1 MEKRDAD
8 NKPEKSKKRRSGA
21 QPGNNNARKH
31 GFYSSYLPPA
41 ERRKLREAS
50 GLQGLQHEM
59 ELLRVKLGA
68 MASNPDVTISQM
80 VSAVTA
86 IARVAAA
93 DHRISVAEEGNM
105 TLAESLAGVLRGIG
119 VPLGLGEFYDDAERR
134 GRGGGGRMRG
144 VRRWG
149 SAPLA
154 PVLGIRWIP
163 LHCNRNSLATASYDA
178 DPTPNAPAVSNDV
191 ARRDDR

>member
-1 MEKRDAD
+1 MLRAGQAVLYAEGMEKRDAD

-119 VPLGLGEFYDDAERR
+119 VPLGLGEFYDDAETGEGWGGTGEDA
-134 GRGGGGRMRG
+134 GR
-144 VRRWG
+144 
-149 SAPLA
+149 
-154 PVLGIRWIP
+154 
-163 LHCNRNSLATASYDA
+163 
-178 DPTPNAPAVSNDV
+178 
-191 ARRDDR
+191 